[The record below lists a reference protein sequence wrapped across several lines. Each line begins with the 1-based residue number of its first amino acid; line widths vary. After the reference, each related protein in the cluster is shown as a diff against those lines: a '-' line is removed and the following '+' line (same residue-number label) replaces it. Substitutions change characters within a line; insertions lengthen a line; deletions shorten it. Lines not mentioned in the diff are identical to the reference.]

1 MILQVFCSKMGKKR
15 DVGNYQKN
23 HVEMEARSISRDLKG
38 AELCTEMEKA
48 AGEWGKEILARR
60 WMNKG
65 DGHKESKC
73 ILI

>member
-48 AGEWGKEILARR
+48 AGE
-60 WMNKG
+60 
-65 DGHKESKC
+65 
-73 ILI
+73 